1 MVILSFKIFF
11 CQLITLQSL
20 LTLDSRRCCER
31 LKIKIQIMEVA
42 NTINLLSRRITKRWI
57 MNLIGM
63 QRVWFSLTY
72 VATIIS
78 SKWVTLS
85 LGSFQILQNSDIK
98 TLSNFHIKWCNLLPK
113 IVPHRNKLSWNSWKN
128 FNIIF
133 LQLCLFLLI

>member
-78 SKWVTLS
+78 SKWVTLR
-85 LGSFQILQNSDIK
+85 LGSFQILLNSDIK
-98 TLSNFHIKWCNLLPK
+98 TLSNFHIKWCNLLPEIVLHPK
-113 IVPHRNKLSWNSWKN
+113 ISSWDSRKN
-128 FNIIF
+128 FNLIF
-133 LQLCLFLLI
+133 LQLFLFLLL